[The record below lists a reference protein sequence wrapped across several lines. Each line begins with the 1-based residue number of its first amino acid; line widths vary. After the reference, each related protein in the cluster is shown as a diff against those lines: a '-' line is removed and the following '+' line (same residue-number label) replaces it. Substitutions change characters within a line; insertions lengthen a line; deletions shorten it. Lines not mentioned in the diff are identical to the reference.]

1 MKQSNASK
9 GLSVCIKPDGNALI
23 FFFLIFFKFAYSL
36 EHIGW

>member
-9 GLSVCIKPDGNALI
+9 GFSVCIKPDGNALI
-23 FFFLIFFKFAYSL
+23 FFFFFFKFAYSL

>member
-9 GLSVCIKPDGNALI
+9 GFSVCIKPDGNALI
-23 FFFLIFFKFAYSL
+23 IFFFFKFAYSL